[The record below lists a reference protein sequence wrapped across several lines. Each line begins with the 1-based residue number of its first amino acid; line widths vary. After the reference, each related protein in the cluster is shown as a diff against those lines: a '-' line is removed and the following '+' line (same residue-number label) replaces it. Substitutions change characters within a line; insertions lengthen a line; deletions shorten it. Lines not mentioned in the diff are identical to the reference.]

1 MFSDFSPSKI
11 IGLGAAG
18 FLSFV
23 MRLSFRWYLE
33 YISSVQRVNK
43 YTICL
48 GFIAINAIMHLFAGI
63 QFTQYLVR

>member
-11 IGLGAAG
+11 TGLGAAG
-18 FLSFV
+18 FLSFA
-23 MRLSFRWYLE
+23 MGYLLSLYFE

-48 GFIAINAIMHLFAGI
+48 GFVAINAILNNTNCDKRNNG
-63 QFTQYLVR
+63 L